1 MPEDPHRRDLTI
13 FSLLNPRMPEEIV
26 KYEIEEYLPTSL
38 KIKVELASLDDLN
51 FEMWDKTTKILFLY
65 HHSIIQSEKNPYL
78 TNHNNPYVKTNEI
91 YQEDAYLLLQKWGRK
106 KDEVINLLWEEF
118 MEMRLNCPSKFPK
131 MRFPNTEVQIM
142 YYAEGYLPAATMNQY
157 KCRLKIKKE
166 AYYLQQ
172 RRGVKRENGKMC
184 IRELE
189 PEGRW
194 VGPAGNKKLFD
205 GKESKLNLT
214 FIQFRK
220 RFFPTTNNRLMWSQ
234 GKLTHH

>member
-1 MPEDPHRRDLTI
+1 MSQKTLTDDLTI
-13 FSLLNPRMPEEIV
+13 FSLLNPRMPADVV
-26 KYEIEEYLPTSL
+26 KYEIEEYLPTLL
-38 KIKVELASLDDLN
+38 KTKVEIASLDDLN
-51 FEMWDKTTKILFLY
+51 FELWDKTTKILFLY
-65 HHSIIQSEKNPYL
+65 HHHIIQSEEKPHL
-78 TNHNNPYVKTNEI
+78 TNHSNVDVKINEI
-91 YQEDAYLLLQKWGRK
+91 YQEDAYLLLQMWGRK
-106 KDEVINLLWEEF
+106 KDAVINLLWEEF
-118 MEMRLNCPSKFPK
+118 MGSKLNCPSKFPK
-131 MRFPNTEVQIM
+131 MRFPNTDVDIM
-142 YYAEGYLPAATMNQY
+142 HYAPEYKTSASMNHY
-157 KCRLKIKKE
+157 ECRLKIKKE

-172 RRGVKRENGKMC
+172 RRGVKRDNKMC

-214 FIQFRK
+214 FFQFRK